1 MGQRDAAKT
10 LAVDALAVL
19 EVEIR
24 GFEHGRG
31 YLLKLE
37 SSDVMPELAQVGAQ
51 AGCSALLDL
60 AGCNAGVDVVGGILV
75 ERPRGSTHEVA
86 MVELVVEL
94 TQRPLG
100 LGSRA
105 VEVLCLLMV
114 FSSVWA
120 APEACP
126 SRAGR
131 WSRCRYLSPCRS
143 PPLSCWGGCA
153 RGAIDV
159 HLQLARTASCDGCH
173 IMAPSFL
180 ATTWIGHGPA
190 GIASPVGPFWLCI
203 FRSYSGIVAPLPCC
217 LFLVCR
223 TFRESSVPP
232 PLPCRPA
239 PLNRPYIF

>member
-94 TQRPLG
+94 TQRPL
-100 LGSRA
+100 A
-105 VEVLCLLMV
+105 
-114 FSSVWA
+114 SV
-120 APEACP
+120 
-126 SRAGR
+126 
-131 WSRCRYLSPCRS
+131 
-143 PPLSCWGGCA
+143 
-153 RGAIDV
+153 
-159 HLQLARTASCDGCH
+159 H
-173 IMAPSFL
+173 
-180 ATTWIGHGPA
+180 
-190 GIASPVGPFWLCI
+190 
-203 FRSYSGIVAPLPCC
+203 
-217 LFLVCR
+217 
-223 TFRESSVPP
+223 VPWKFF
-232 PLPCRPA
+232 A
-239 PLNRPYIF
+239 F